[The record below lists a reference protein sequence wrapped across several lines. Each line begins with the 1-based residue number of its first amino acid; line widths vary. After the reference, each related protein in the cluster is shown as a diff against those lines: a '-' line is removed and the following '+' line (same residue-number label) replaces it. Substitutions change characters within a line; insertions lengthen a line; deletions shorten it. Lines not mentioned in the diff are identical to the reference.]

1 MLKSRK
7 TGQTN
12 THSNL
17 KQIPETAMNCKGFYV
32 FPFTMYMHGDFE
44 IFWWKHLGESCAA
57 FDLAF
62 ELG

>member
-17 KQIPETAMNCKGFYV
+17 KQIPETAMNCKGF
-32 FPFTMYMHGDFE
+32 
-44 IFWWKHLGESCAA
+44 ESCESCVA

-62 ELG
+62 ELGD